1 MANNN
6 FSCHSLFLLLST
18 FLLLTIILFYFSSF
32 NQKDFTD
39 IFTLSTSFNH
49 EQETSQITPRVNIPP
64 SNSTKNIKKKK
75 SNLARIEADLVRARA
90 AIREAIRT
98 RKYSSDKNGSFIPR
112 GSIYRNAYAFHQSHV
127 EMLKRFKIWA
137 YTEGELPIAHVGPTK
152 HIYAIEGHFIDE
164 MESGLSPFMAR
175 HPDEAHAF
183 FVPISVTYIVEYV
196 YRPITDYHR
205 DRLVRI
211 FNDYLRVVADR
222 YPYWNRSAGADHFMV
237 SCHDWAPQISHDN
250 PEIYKNF
257 IRVLCNANTS
267 EGFNPIR
274 DVPLPEFNLPPGY
287 LTPTRIRKRTAQGA
301 SVFAF
306 FAGGA
311 HGDVRKLLFQH
322 WKDKDDEIQ
331 VHEYLPKGQDYMKTM
346 RRSKFCLCPSGF
358 EVASPRLVEAIYVG
372 CVPVIISDH
381 YALPFSDVLDWSQ
394 FSIQIPVDKILEIKT
409 ILKGV
414 SDDKYLELQKNV
426 VQVQRHFVLNR
437 PAKPFDAL
445 HMVIHS
451 VWLKRLNVRMPI

>member
-1 MANNN
+1 MG
-6 FSCHSLFLLLST
+6 FSF
-18 FLLLTIILFYFSSF
+18 
-32 NQKDFTD
+32 Q
-39 IFTLSTSFNH
+39 
-49 EQETSQITPRVNIPP
+49 
-64 SNSTKNIKKKK
+64 
-75 SNLARIEADLVRARA
+75 
-90 AIREAIRT
+90 
-98 RKYSSDKNGSFIPR
+98 
-112 GSIYRNAYAFHQSHV
+112 
-127 EMLKRFKIWA
+127 
-137 YTEGELPIAHVGPTK
+137 
-152 HIYAIEGHFIDE
+152 
-164 MESGLSPFMAR
+164 
-175 HPDEAHAF
+175 
-183 FVPISVTYIVEYV
+183 
-196 YRPITDYHR
+196 
-205 DRLVRI
+205 
-211 FNDYLRVVADR
+211 
-222 YPYWNRSAGADHFMV
+222 
-237 SCHDWAPQISHDN
+237 APQISHDN

-394 FSIQIPVDKILEIKT
+394 FSIQISVDKILEIKT